1 MSEHGEARIS
11 ELESQVAFLEDAV
24 ATLDQ
29 EVLGQLHRLERLEI
43 QLAELHRRQ
52 QQLAARDDTSEQIPE
67 PPPPHY

>member
-29 EVLGQLHRLERLEI
+29 EVLGQLHRLERIEI

-52 QQLAARDDTSEQIPE
+52 QQLAARDETSEQTPE